1 MKKTIL
7 TLTSAFGLT
16 FMAQGQATTDIVGY
30 ITLDIPAGTANG
42 PTYTYLSASLAQST
56 AELSTTVSS
65 GTTGSITVGATL
77 SANAYSTANG
87 PFYLVTEDGDIYDVV
102 DNTTSTITLDTS
114 SDLSG
119 LSGKSV
125 KIYKHQT
132 LASVFGA
139 DPQSK
144 GVQGAASVSSADQI
158 LIFDPFT
165 GVSTT
170 YYYKNAATFSSP
182 FIGWVSSGNINT
194 DASKTIIDPDFG
206 FVYART
212 AQTDLDLVVS
222 GGVIN
227 SNINVPVGEGYNLV
241 SVPYPVDKQ
250 LTLSTSGLY
259 DANNFDIN
267 KHLKGAASV
276 SQADQVLIRD
286 GNTFKTYFYKDSA
299 SFSSPFIGWVE
310 SGNINADAGTTPLPQ
325 GSFFILRQFGNPP
338 IKWKFNNVVE
348 DNN

>member
-132 LASVFGA
+132 LGSIFGA
-139 DPQSK
+139 DPQTK
-144 GVQGAASVSSADQI
+144 GVQGAGDLNSADQI
-158 LIFDPFT
+158 LIFDQLT
-165 GVSTT
+165 GVSKT
-170 YYYKNAATFSSP
+170 YFYKNAATFGNP
-182 FIGWVSSGNINT
+182 FIGWVESGATNV

-206 FVYART
+206 FVYARK

-222 GGVIN
+222 GGVI
-227 SNINVPVGEGYNLV
+227 SSKINVPIGEGYNLV
-241 SVPYPVDKQ
+241 SVPYPVDKG
-250 LTLSTSGLY
+250 LTLSTSNLY
-259 DANNFDIN
+259 DPNSFDIN
-267 KHLKGAASV
+267 KHLEGSTDV
-276 SQADQVLIRD
+276 NTADQVLIRS
-286 GNTFKTYFYKDSA
+286 GNTFKTYFYKNAA
-299 SFSSPFIGWVE
+299 SFGNPFIGWVE
-310 SGNINADAGTTPLPQ
+310 AGATNVDAGATPLPQ
-325 GSFFILRQFGNPP
+325 GSFFILRQFGNPAL
-338 IKWKFNNVVE
+338 KWEFQNVTE
-348 DNN
+348 